1 MARMARVVV
10 PGEAHHVTRRGVRR
24 METFFEE
31 TDHLA
36 YLEVL
41 AEARGR
47 TSVACWAYCL
57 MANHVHLIMVPTLAP
72 GRPGR
77 PRKNRVEDDTAV

>member
-1 MARMARVVV
+1 MARVVV

-31 TDHLA
+31 ADHRA

-41 AEARGR
+41 AEARER
-47 TSVACWAYCL
+47 TGVACRAYCL
-57 MANHVHLIMVPTLAP
+57 MPKHVHLILVPPPAP
-72 GRPGR
+72 RPPR
-77 PRKNRVEDDTAV
+77 PTEKNRAEDDTAA